1 MFDWSSVQR
10 VGKGRRTPKKWV
22 KILLLFGMVGG
33 MATATILSG
42 FFFPKI
48 PSLIFPGTTT
58 VKTLF
63 FFFFFSKSAV
73 AQLFHLRKW
82 PTELKRKKMTSEDLA
97 ERSTKSLCFRC
108 NEKCGH
114 RHVCKT
120 LFMMRRRNGD
130 RKIRRR
136 SKRTISSSNFTPRMI

>member
-33 MATATILSG
+33 MATTTILSG
-42 FFFPKI
+42 FFFPKYLAW
-48 PSLIFPGTTT
+48 SSQ
-58 VKTLF
+58 VRRQWKLF
-63 FFFFFSKSAV
+63 FFFFTKSAV

-130 RKIRRR
+130 WKIRRR

>member
-1 MFDWSSVQR
+1 MFKESGQRPADTQEMGENSSPFR
-10 VGKGRRTPKKWV
+10 NGGRHGNHNHSQWV
-22 KILLLFGMVGG
+22 F
-33 MATATILSG
+33 

-63 FFFFFSKSAV
+63 FFFLFFKKCSSSIVPPKEMTA
-73 AQLFHLRKW
+73 
-82 PTELKRKKMTSEDLA
+82 TELKRKKMTSEDLA